1 MYYGNYSDVTPE
13 YLPNYANLDA
23 AQRDKLQDYRG
34 REEQLK
40 LKQHQAFQHQQNQNH
55 NMLQMQHR
63 LEAMNSNLAYKSHV
77 GRVPHNQNPMSKS
90 ASQLRQSLPHAQLA
104 TSEHPPLIELSGLGW
119 GGIYGPADGNR
130 RKTTEETELEN

>member
-23 AQRDKLQDYRG
+23 AQRDKLQDYRD

-40 LKQHQAFQHQQNQNH
+40 LKQHQAFQHQINQNN

-63 LEAMNSNLAYKSHV
+63 LEAMNSNLAYKSHL
-77 GRVPHNQNPMSKS
+77 GRVSQHQNPMSKS
-90 ASQLRQSLPHAQLA
+90 ASQLRQPLPHAELH
-104 TSEHPPLIELSGLGW
+104 TSEHPQLIELSGLGW
-119 GGIYGPADGNR
+119 GGIYGPDDVKR
-130 RKTTEETELEN
+130 RNTYEETELEK